1 MPPTPQELAALMPFA
16 GLVGVEVV
24 SAAPEEVRGRLEWAP
39 ARTTA
44 GGLLHGGAL
53 LTLADSL
60 GGLCAHLN
68 LREGRRTATL
78 ESKTNFIRPVRA
90 GGVEAV
96 ARPLHTGRTTI
107 LIETRVVDSEGRL
120 VSLTLQTQ
128 AVIG

>member
-1 MPPTPQELAALMPFA
+1 MPFA

-24 SAAPEEVRGRLEWAP
+24 SAGPEEVRGRLEWAP

-68 LREGRRTATL
+68 LRGGRRTATL
-78 ESKTNFIRPVRA
+78 ESKTNFVRPVRA